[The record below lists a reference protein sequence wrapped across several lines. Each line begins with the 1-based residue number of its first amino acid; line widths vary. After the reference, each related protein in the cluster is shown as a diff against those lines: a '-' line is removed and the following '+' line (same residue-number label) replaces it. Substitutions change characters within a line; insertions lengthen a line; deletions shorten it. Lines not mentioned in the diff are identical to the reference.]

1 MLFAGGSAILDSDN
15 GAFSFNNWSH
25 PTLAIGLDCGSAL
38 IKYEKIYHM
47 YDRY

>member
-15 GAFSFNNWSH
+15 GAFSFNNWSR
-25 PTLAIGLDCGSAL
+25 PTLAVGWDCGSAL